1 MLKCVYE
8 FYIFCYKMSI
18 NKNMKGTLKMR
29 VGILCDDDVHGK
41 MKIISAYKRKS
52 LNTLTVDFYKEVI
65 AEWEKEHGEIKF
77 PD

>member
-1 MLKCVYE
+1 
-8 FYIFCYKMSI
+8 
-18 NKNMKGTLKMR
+18 MR
-29 VGILCDDDVHGK
+29 VGILCDDDIHGK

-52 LNTLTVDFYKEVI
+52 LNTITVDFYKEVI

>member
-1 MLKCVYE
+1 MYMNFIFFIIKCQQIKDKRCV
-8 FYIFCYKMSI
+8 
-18 NKNMKGTLKMR
+18 KMR
-29 VGILCDDDVHGK
+29 VGILCDDDIHGK

-52 LNTLTVDFYKEVI
+52 LNTITVDFYKEVI

>member
-1 MLKCVYE
+1 MLKCVYK
-8 FYIFCYKMSI
+8 FYVFYYKMSI
-18 NKNMKGTLKMR
+18 NKNMKGALKMR

>member
-1 MLKCVYE
+1 
-8 FYIFCYKMSI
+8 MSK
-18 NKNMKGTLKMR
+18 NKIKECIKMR
-29 VGILCDDDVHGK
+29 LGILCDDELHGK

-52 LNTLTVDFYKEVI
+52 LNTITIDFYRQVI